1 MPIAANPP
9 QAAAAGEVGTDRRT
23 DTVPFHTPRS
33 ANQRMQAGNELVSN
47 DKPQGVI
54 CSVILLKP
62 VFFNSEL
69 LCSHSNTVTLTKATN
84 FDVYNSTP

>member
-33 ANQRMQAGNELVSN
+33 ANQRMQAGNE
-47 DKPQGVI
+47 QGVI

-62 VFFNSEL
+62 VFLIANCFAV
-69 LCSHSNTVTLTKATN
+69 TVTL
-84 FDVYNSTP
+84 